1 MKSIKATED
10 SVTSA
15 RADADRLNGSDPA
28 RLGAPEIQAVNVCLS
43 TICTLIQENMLWF
56 HREDAP
62 IAEARKTAIAL
73 LDSITMLQGLIERL
87 NKVRTPT
94 D

>member
-1 MKSIKATED
+1 
-10 SVTSA
+10 
-15 RADADRLNGSDPA
+15 
-28 RLGAPEIQAVNVCLS
+28 
-43 TICTLIQENMLWF
+43 MLWF

-62 IAEARKTAIAL
+62 IAEARKTAIEL